1 VRAVDWWPVYYGEEL
16 TEAHLRDLARTSRWV
31 LVFVVPAYA
40 VALFFVL

>member
-1 VRAVDWWPVYYGEEL
+1 MDEWPYYYGGRL
-16 TEAHLRDLARTSRWV
+16 TEEHLRDLARTSRWV